1 MTELKRFAE
10 CESSVFISY
19 SHDDDKLNNGWISH
33 FAAELKC
40 DLTAALAREDKGR
53 DEMPQVYLSK
63 YTGPVAGNLGPEL
76 RDKVLRSF
84 AMVIVVGEKYVSSD
98 WCLKELGYFHE
109 AFGHAGLDSRLTIVA
124 LRERPMRLVTEKPQ
138 WQTWF
143 KGRNPVWRSF
153 FDPNDL
159 NSDPVPVLR
168 DDTPGM
174 TNAMFKLYKP
184 LRDDLVAKIRADLD
198 KATPPTAA
206 TRWVMGACRPELDAC
221 VQALADKLAELK
233 PEVDLV
239 PLEALR
245 SSKSLKALLASAE
258 ALVLPFN
265 QGQPINDDKPGGH
278 LAQQLAV
285 WRSLGK
291 RDDAV
296 RLLDLDEVA
305 TDELAEPDHLRFLQ
319 DCELEK
325 LKPDQVLDWLA
336 PPPLPLPPVA
346 GSVNAPRRPSRR
358 VCVFIENNALEH
370 EASKQLGAQIRE
382 RWDRLL
388 LARQV
393 DGQLSLRIYGFDI
406 DKIDDFPL
414 DEADG
419 VVLLWGQKE
428 PRSLLCQI
436 NRVEDIFREPAPA
449 IVAHLSPP
457 QPRSQQR
464 MPAMQWDVLRFCG
477 RDLPPVVLEPETDD
491 NGSLDSFVQ
500 DVLGNTLRRHS
511 ALGQP

>member
-1 MTELKRFAE
+1 MADLKRFAE

-19 SHDDDKLNNGWISH
+19 AHADDELNNGWISQ
-33 FAAELKC
+33 FAAELKR
-40 DLTAALAREDKGR
+40 DLEAALAREDKGR
-53 DEMPQVYLSK
+53 DDMPQVYLSK
-63 YTGPVAGNLGPEL
+63 YTGPVAGNLGPQL
-76 RDKVLRSF
+76 RNKVLRSF
-84 AMVIVVGEKYVSSD
+84 AMVIIVDEKYASSD

-109 AFGHAGLDSRLTIVA
+109 AFGAAGLDSRLMIVA

-138 WQTWF
+138 WQAWF
-143 KGRNPVWRSF
+143 NGRNPVWRSF

-174 TNAMFKLYKP
+174 TNAMFKIYKP
-184 LRDDLVAKIRADLD
+184 LRDDLVAKIRADLA
-198 KATPPTAA
+198 KAMPPKST
-206 TRWVMGACRPELDAC
+206 TRWVIGACRPELDAR
-221 VQALADKLAELK
+221 VHQLADKLAELK

-239 PLEALR
+239 PPAALL
-245 SSKSLKALLASAE
+245 SSKSLKALLAPAE

-265 QGQPINDDKPGGH
+265 RGQPINDDKPGGH
-278 LAQQLAV
+278 LAQQLAA

-296 RLLDLDEVA
+296 RLLDLGEIA
-305 TDELAEPDHLRFLQ
+305 PDELAEAEHLQFLDQ
-319 DCELEK
+319 CTIEK
-325 LKPDQVLDWLA
+325 LTPGKVLDWLA
-336 PPPLPLPPVA
+336 PPITGA
-346 GSVNAPRRPSRR
+346 GPSSQQARRPTRR
-358 VCVFIENNALEH
+358 ACVFIENNALEN

-388 LARQV
+388 KARHE
-393 DGQLSLRIYGFDI
+393 DAQLSLRIYGFDI

-428 PRSLLCQI
+428 PRSLLSQI

-457 QPRSQQR
+457 QPRSEQR

-477 RDLPPVVLEPETDD
+477 RDVPPVVLEPETGD
-491 NGSLDSFVQ
+491 NDSLDSFVQ